1 MTKIRTLQIYRGT
14 TAQNDAYTGSA
25 GELTMDTTNKTLRV
39 HDGETLGG
47 TVLAKQS
54 EIQDIANADYVVE
67 RQDPTAE
74 NGYTWYR
81 KYKSGWVEQGGVYN
95 TNSGT
100 SGVLTISLPITMLDT
115 NYTIGVSV
123 FSYGNNNPCIV
134 NIRTPS
140 TTNFIIAT
148 KDHSGGAYGNN
159 GFWQVSGMAAS

>member
-81 KYKSGWVEQGGVYN
+81 KYKSGWVEQGGIIPVN
-95 TNSGT
+95 TSSIT
-100 SGVLTISLPITMLDT
+100 LPIVMSNS
-115 NYTIGVSV
+115 NYS
-123 FSYGNNNPCIV
+123 F
-134 NIRTPS
+134 
-140 TTNFIIAT
+140 
-148 KDHSGGAYGNN
+148 
-159 GFWQVSGMAAS
+159 QVSGYKRSDTATMSWNYISSNTQTTTGFTIASSGGRRCWEVKGIAAS